1 MVRGGGTQSGSN
13 DGRETME
20 GYVLEATDGERMC
33 NSSGEVVIKVDP
45 TRGSRDL
52 SLGSQLV
59 PPGVGIPRH
68 VHAYWDETIYVLDGS
83 GIVTLNDERVPIQ
96 EGATIFIPKGVWHG
110 IENPDTGLFILW
122 ATTPTGQE
130 EFFRAISS
138 RPGEPAKNLSREQVM
153 AIRHQVEADH

>member
-1 MVRGGGTQSGSN
+1 
-13 DGRETME
+13 
-20 GYVLEATDGERMC
+20 
-33 NSSGEVVIKVDP
+33 
-45 TRGSRDL
+45 
-52 SLGSQLV
+52 
-59 PPGVGIPRH
+59 
-68 VHAYWDETIYVLDGS
+68 
-83 GIVTLNDERVPIQ
+83 VPIQ

-153 AIRHQVEADH
+153 AIRHQVEADHLMRISCRPCENYMP